1 MASAGFPN
9 TALQIWVWMDMRA
22 GRNFISRFGAF
33 EVDSVL
39 QMFSSRTLIP
49 ILYPN
54 VFSLNIR
61 GDKSRN
67 KSGEERRLPPF
78 KIIDPAHPLLSVL
91 DNFGE
96 EVGER
101 RCRDLRNT
109 RLVEMPIV
117 DVWPEIWS
125 WSTESCV
132 D

>member
-1 MASAGFPN
+1 
-9 TALQIWVWMDMRA
+9 MDMRA

-39 QMFSSRTLIP
+39 HTFSSRTLIP
-49 ILYPN
+49 ILYPS
-54 VFSLNIR
+54 VFSL
-61 GDKSRN
+61 GDPVNKFQDTSR
-67 KSGEERRLPPF
+67 EERRLPPF
-78 KIIDPAHPLLSVL
+78 EIIDTTYPLLGVL

-101 RCRDLRNT
+101 RCGNLCDT

-117 DVWPEIWS
+117 DIWPDNWS
-125 WSTESCV
+125 WGAESRV